1 MELQYA
7 DREDSWVTSVSLS
20 VSPEGTGLGAAK
32 GEAEGMIRV
41 VQEH

>member
-20 VSPEGTGLGAAK
+20 VFPEGNGA
-32 GEAEGMIRV
+32 GGR
-41 VQEH
+41 